1 MSHPVT
7 SRILQI
13 EDALAEVL
21 RNGDFKVVTK
31 DGDRILA
38 PDLHPDFNDLLAFHG
53 EPSINLSHV
62 ARDLERL
69 LS

>member
-7 SRILQI
+7 SRILKI

-21 RNGDFKVVTK
+21 KSGDFDIVHNS
-31 DGDRILA
+31 DGERCLRPILWGQDKLDV
-38 PDLHPDFNDLLAFHG
+38 PLL
-53 EPSINLSHV
+53 NLGRV

>member
-7 SRILQI
+7 SRILEI
-13 EDALAEVL
+13 EDALAQVL
-21 RNGDFKVVTK
+21 KSGDFDIVHNSE
-31 DGDRILA
+31 GERCLRPILWGQDQLVI
-38 PDLHPDFNDLLAFHG
+38 PLL
-53 EPSINLSHV
+53 NLGRV